1 MEYERGGRR
10 LGLEV
15 DLMRFD
21 LLRRWTEAGV
31 LSLPML
37 ESPLARQS
45 RDGNLQVGG
54 ARLWTPSQC
63 LTWKAASPG

>member
-1 MEYERGGRR
+1 
-10 LGLEV
+10 
-15 DLMRFD
+15 MRFD

>member
-1 MEYERGGRR
+1 
-10 LGLEV
+10 
-15 DLMRFD
+15 MRFD

-45 RDGNLQVGG
+45 RDGRAGTATCRSGG
-54 ARLWTPSQC
+54 RVCGPPRSV
-63 LTWKAASPG
+63 